1 MTNGE
6 SPVPLIRG
14 VSQFDVDFVIPVV
27 GADVPLGIDPFLL
40 FKSRDPDSRR
50 LHDELVGAFNAGIAA
65 VRDGDPREA
74 KRLFDLPE
82 VPAIGLGYAKSGRRG
97 SGIGPVLSSLI
108 IETVRASP
116 GLQERGIRHIE
127 EMQLISV
134 GVGADRVSD
143 MAANFLSHHLVRY
156 TQQQCEL
163 WKLELKAG
171 VPLRHVFDP
180 KERSWTDVY
189 EDLPV
194 SPVDGKPMLFV
205 PRRWVRALPWINYDH
220 FFRTELRTFL
230 EARRGQHVP
239 LSAATAAPGI
249 RGKTDVVH
257 LTQADVAMIDRY
269 VRSRESEADQVEPS
283 TAYLD
288 ADACQES
295 ERLKERLRA
304 MPSGR
309 ETASDYQRLVLEILN
324 FLLSPGLVNGQ
335 VEVATRDGTERRD
348 IVFTNE
354 SEHPFWQYA
363 RTNHDAI
370 FVMFEIKN
378 VNTLDL
384 PAINQVAAYLG
395 DRIGRFGFIV
405 TRQDAPD
412 NVVRKINS
420 VWNDSGVQ
428 RKVILVLSD
437 SNLNELL
444 DLRCHSG
451 SVDGWMQNH
460 YRRMRTSAQ

>member
-1 MTNGE
+1 M
-6 SPVPLIRG
+6 
-14 VSQFDVDFVIPVV
+14 
-27 GADVPLGIDPFLL
+27 
-40 FKSRDPDSRR
+40 
-50 LHDELVGAFNAGIAA
+50 
-65 VRDGDPREA
+65 
-74 KRLFDLPE
+74 
-82 VPAIGLGYAKSGRRG
+82 
-97 SGIGPVLSSLI
+97 
-108 IETVRASP
+108 
-116 GLQERGIRHIE
+116 
-127 EMQLISV
+127 
-134 GVGADRVSD
+134 
-143 MAANFLSHHLVRY
+143 
-156 TQQQCEL
+156 
-163 WKLELKAG
+163 
-171 VPLRHVFDP
+171 
-180 KERSWTDVY
+180 
-189 EDLPV
+189 
-194 SPVDGKPMLFV
+194 
-205 PRRWVRALPWINYDH
+205 
-220 FFRTELRTFL
+220 
-230 EARRGQHVP
+230 
-239 LSAATAAPGI
+239 
-249 RGKTDVVH
+249 
-257 LTQADVAMIDRY
+257 TQADVAMIDRY

-295 ERLKERLRA
+295 ERLKERLRT

-348 IVFTNE
+348 LVFTNE

-384 PAINQVAAYLG
+384 PAINQVATYLG
-395 DRIGRFGFIV
+395 DRIGRFGLIV
-405 TRQDAPD
+405 TRQNAPD

-437 SNLNELL
+437 ANLNELL
-444 DLRCHSG
+444 DLRCQSG

-460 YRRMRTSAQ
+460 YRRMRTSAQSPTPKRLYTFSGPRGPNRVSQLV